1 MNKQNTYCKS
11 TLHQIRVA
19 VTSIME
25 IIDTLEE
32 ADLLKRPT
40 MGKHSIGEL
49 FTHITTI
56 CSADLLITTGA
67 SSEELQKYYAEI
79 GYTSLSEIKDGLMKN
94 YHLLEQ
100 HYSGLTEHELFST
113 SSAYWG
119 VTYTKYEWLLEILA
133 HLYHHRGQLHAI
145 LVHCYKHDP
154 KVSLF
159 E

>member
-1 MNKQNTYCKS
+1 MNNTYCKS
-11 TLHQIRVA
+11 TLNQIRIA
-19 VTSIME
+19 VTSIIK

-32 ADLLKRPT
+32 ADLLKQPT
-40 MGKHSIGEL
+40 IGKYSIGEL
-49 FTHITTI
+49 LTHITTI
-56 CSADLLITTGA
+56 CHADLLISTGI
-67 SSEELQKYYAEI
+67 SNKELQKFYAEI
-79 GYTSLSEIKDGLMKN
+79 SYTSLSEIKDGLIKN

-100 HYSGLTEHELFST
+100 HYFNLTEDELFSK
-113 SSAYWG
+113 SSSYWG